1 LRYII
6 ALYFI
11 SFISSASTCMTSDK
25 QIALWNEKYVSLF
38 KVSTEKNNNSFNV
51 QVSLPNNIEGKIFKA
66 VWLVV
71 GDDND
76 PSFIAP
82 LSTYEEDSKT
92 KVWFVVKPNN
102 NDKNVLIFSYGEG
115 CGISVDVP
123 IEL

>member
-1 LRYII
+1 
-6 ALYFI
+6 
-11 SFISSASTCMTSDK
+11 MTSDK